1 MSHPLLNVA
10 FYVHGRR
17 SLGPEEDPAAAPL
30 SRFRCQS
37 VQLRHPKC
45 LVFLSNSGGY
55 FEFARSHGR
64 PCNVFA
70 LFDAAAIVRV
80 ITVDDRWMGARS
92 IVPCDYDTS
101 VVCARFSSE
110 RLAVGFGSFSDRR
123 DGGIA
128 VWDMAEVC
136 EHNISFPS
144 SNQSFF
150 PGTEKNHR
158 IPISSS
164 YVGVA

>member
-1 MSHPLLNVA
+1 MQLSWPSCCTVPIVA
-10 FYVHGRR
+10 FFR
-17 SLGPEEDPAAAPL
+17 SLGPDEDPTAAPL

-70 LFDAAAIVRV
+70 LFDVASAAAVRV
-80 ITVDDRWMGARS
+80 ITVDDRWMGAHS

-128 VWDMAEVC
+128 VWDMAEVSTHA
-136 EHNISFPS
+136 ESP
-144 SNQSFF
+144 Q
-150 PGTEKNHR
+150 
-158 IPISSS
+158 
-164 YVGVA
+164 